1 MLISSSDSGQPPW
14 YPSAA
19 WTWPATWER
28 RIWALSETPPDG
40 RNPVTVFGIPA
51 IALPALRA

>member
-1 MLISSSDSGQPPW
+1 MLISSSDSGQPRW

-19 WTWPATWER
+19 STWPATWER
-28 RIWALSETPPDG
+28 RIWALSETLPGARD
-40 RNPVTVFGIPA
+40 PVTVSGIPA